1 MNNNLTCRRLSRML
15 GRRYTQLYNTRV
27 SECVCV
33 CARLFFIILVFIVVV
48 VVYTVTRILTR
59 ITTKPPAQGDKQLPR
74 RSSSPSSSTLPL
86 PSPPR
91 YNIIHTLALAY
102 THHAELLLLY
112 IVVTRYIQYMYI
124 RTSHG
129 VFFIFQFFFLL
140 SFSCGLCRHDRFLW
154 ETTRSYQSRCRCYT
168 MTL

>member
-1 MNNNLTCRRLSRML
+1 M
-15 GRRYTQLYNTRV
+15 
-27 SECVCV
+27 
-33 CARLFFIILVFIVVV
+33 CARAFFFIIFVFIVAIVV

-74 RSSSPSSSTLPL
+74 RSSSPSTQPL

-112 IVVTRYIQYMYI
+112 IVVTRYIQYYI
-124 RTSHG
+124 YIYVPAT
-129 VFFIFQFFFLL
+129 VYFLFFNFFSSIIFVRSVSARPVSVGNYSVISVTLPLL
-140 SFSCGLCRHDRFLW
+140 YDDVII
-154 ETTRSYQSRCRCYT
+154 
-168 MTL
+168 